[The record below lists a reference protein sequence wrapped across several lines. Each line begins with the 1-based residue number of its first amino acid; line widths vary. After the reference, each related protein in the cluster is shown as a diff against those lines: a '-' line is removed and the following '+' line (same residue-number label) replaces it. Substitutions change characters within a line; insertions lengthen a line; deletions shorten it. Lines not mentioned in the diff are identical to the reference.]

1 MASIFW
7 LTSPSE
13 TSSVKSSRH
22 SSFHSLANLSQSFNL
37 GGMGHC
43 TESIPSK
50 DTPRK
55 INGNTLTLRSAE
67 AVSPQHVTA
76 PPYWVAF
83 MACAR
88 YSPPT
93 VSIAPAYCSFNI
105 GRSLFSSS
113 SSRVM
118 TLIAPSEVRK
128 DSCSFFPVQA
138 TTEYPA
144 LAKIA
149 TATEPTPPVAP
160 VTKISPLSGV
170 TPCSTRPSTERPAV
184 KPAVP
189 ITIDSFKDKPSGLA
203 TAHSLGIRMY
213 SPKPPAVFIPKS

>member
-1 MASIFW
+1 MTSHVAGLYSFRSVLPEICPFKMASIFW

-83 MACAR
+83 MAVQDIHRPR
-88 YSPPT
+88 YQLRLH
-93 VSIAPAYCSFNI
+93 IA
-105 GRSLFSSS
+105 LL
-113 SSRVM
+113 
-118 TLIAPSEVRK
+118 T
-128 DSCSFFPVQA
+128 
-138 TTEYPA
+138 
-144 LAKIA
+144 
-149 TATEPTPPVAP
+149 
-160 VTKISPLSGV
+160 
-170 TPCSTRPSTERPAV
+170 
-184 KPAVP
+184 
-189 ITIDSFKDKPSGLA
+189 
-203 TAHSLGIRMY
+203 
-213 SPKPPAVFIPKS
+213 